1 MFADRLVC
9 VRCGAVFDV
18 QEKIW
23 ACKDCGSLLDV
34 KYNYEEVQKG
44 FKKSDL
50 LKKISCLWRYKE
62 LLPLQQTKN
71 ICSLGEGWT
80 YVQKSSNYGNMFG
93 LKRLFFKL
101 EYLNPTGSFKD
112 RGSTV
117 LVSKAKELQVK
128 SMIDD
133 SSGNAGSSLAAYC
146 ARAGIKSFIY
156 VPASAPAGK
165 ATQVKMYGAKLVRID
180 GTREDVA
187 RAARE
192 ACRVE
197 GRYYGSHNMNPYFL
211 EGNKTFAYEV
221 AEQMG
226 WAVPDHIV
234 FPVGGGTLIVGSW
247 KGFDELMK
255 LGWIEKFPKLHCVQ
269 AEACMPIVH
278 AYQRGLDY
286 IEEVEESET
295 IAGGVRIRR
304 PARGEQVLNAVRET
318 GGTAL
323 AVPDEELL
331 HHQKVLARREGIFA
345 EPTSCV
351 ALAGLAKLCETK
363 EIDHDETV
371 VVPITGFGLKDVE
384 TAKKQV
390 GL

>member
-1 MFADRLVC
+1 MYTDRLVC
-9 VRCGAVFDV
+9 VRCGSSFEA
-18 QEKIW
+18 QEEIW

-34 KYNYEEVQKG
+34 KYNYEEIQKR
-44 FKKSDL
+44 FEKDDL
-50 LKKISCLWRYKE
+50 LKRMSCLWRYKE
-62 LLPLQQTKN
+62 LLPIKQIGN

-80 YVQKSSNYGNMFG
+80 YVQKSSNYGDMLG
-93 LKRLFFKL
+93 LEKLFLKL

-117 LVSKAKELQVK
+117 LVSKAKELGVR

-146 ARAGIKSFIY
+146 AKGGIEACIY
-156 VPASAPAGK
+156 VPASAPAEK
-165 ATQVKMYGAKLVRID
+165 VTQVKIYGAKLVRID
-180 GTREDVA
+180 GTMEDLA
-187 RAARE
+187 KAAQD
-192 ACRVE
+192 ACRIE
-197 GRYYGSHNMNPYFL
+197 GKYYGSHRINPYFL
-211 EGNKTFAYEV
+211 EGTKTFAYEV

-226 WAVPDHIV
+226 WVVPDHVV
-234 FPVGGGTLIVGSW
+234 FPVGGGSLIVGSW
-247 KGFDELMK
+247 KGFCELQK
-255 LGWIEKFPKLHCVQ
+255 LGWIEKSPKLHCVQ

-278 AYQRGLDY
+278 AYLRGSDY
-286 IEEVEESET
+286 IQEVEESET
-295 IAGGVRIRR
+295 VAGGVRIRR
-304 PARGEQVLNAVRET
+304 PARGEQVLDAVRET
-318 GGTAL
+318 GGAAL
-323 AVPDEELL
+323 AVSDKELL
-331 HHQKVLARREGIFA
+331 HHQKALARREGIFA

-351 ALAGLAKLCETK
+351 ALAGLAELCKNK

>member
-1 MFADRLVC
+1 MYAEKLEC
-9 VRCGAVFDV
+9 IRCKAGFGV
-18 QEKIW
+18 QERIW
-23 ACKDCGSLLDV
+23 ACNDCGSLLDV
-34 KYNYEEVQKG
+34 KYNYEEVQKS
-44 FKKSDL
+44 FKKDDL
-50 LKKISCLWRYKE
+50 LKRISSLWRYKE
-62 LLPLQQTKN
+62 ILPIRQMEN
-71 ICSLGEGWT
+71 VCSLGEGWT
-80 YVQKSSNYGNMFG
+80 YLQKSSNYGNTFG

-117 LVSKAKELQVK
+117 LVSKAKEIQVK

-133 SSGNAGSSLAAYC
+133 SSGNAGSSISAYC
-146 ARAGIKSFIY
+146 AKAGIKSHIY

-165 ATQVKMYGAKLVRID
+165 TTQVKMYGAKLMRID

-187 RAARE
+187 KAAQE

-234 FPVGGGTLIVGSW
+234 FPVGGGTLIVGAW
-247 KGFDELMK
+247 KGLDELME

-278 AYQRGLDY
+278 AYQRGSDH
-286 IEEVEESET
+286 IVEVEESET
-295 IAGGVRIRR
+295 VAGGVRIRR
-304 PARGEQVLNAVRET
+304 PARGEQVLDAVRGT

-323 AVPDEELL
+323 AVADEELL
-331 HHQKVLARREGIFA
+331 HHQKVLAQREGIFA

-351 ALAGLAKLCETK
+351 ALGGLAKLCENR
-363 EIDHDETV
+363 EIDHGETV

>member
-1 MFADRLVC
+1 MYVDRLIC
-9 VRCGAVFDV
+9 VRCGASFDV
-18 QEKIW
+18 EEKIW
-23 ACKDCGSLLDV
+23 ACKDCGSLVDV
-34 KYNYEEVQKG
+34 KYNYEEVQKN
-44 FKKSDL
+44 FKKIDL
-50 LKKISCLWRYKE
+50 LKGPSYLWRYKE
-62 LLPLQQTKN
+62 LLPVQETKN

-80 YVQKSSNYGNMFG
+80 YILKSSNYGNMFG

-146 ARAGIKSFIY
+146 AKAGIKSVIY

-165 ATQVKMYGAKLVRID
+165 TAQVRMYGAKLVRID

-187 RAARE
+187 KAAQD
-192 ACRVE
+192 ACGME
-197 GRYYGSHNMNPYFL
+197 GKYYGSHNMNPYFL

-247 KGFDELMK
+247 KGFNELLK
-255 LGWIEKFPKLHCVQ
+255 LGWIGRVPKLHCIQ
-269 AEACMPIVH
+269 AEACMPIIY

-286 IEEVEESET
+286 IEEVEERET
-295 IAGGVRIRR
+295 VAGGVRIRR
-304 PARGEQVLNAVRET
+304 PARGEQVLGVVRDT

-323 AVPDEELL
+323 AVSDEELL
-331 HHQKVLARREGIFA
+331 HHQKVLAQSEGIFA

-351 ALAGLAKLCETK
+351 ALAGLAKLYENK
-363 EIDHDETV
+363 EIAHDETV

-384 TAKKQV
+384 VAKTQV